1 MTLSSRRR
9 ELRASIREN
18 IRQAENFDQEDDAD
32 KHIDQELR
40 HLQHS
45 HPQEHEA
52 TTNHDA
58 TKLINTIKREHEEH
72 AGYNNAYDTIK
83 VKREFDN
90 KQGEDDDEEE
100 EEEYQEENEHTE
112 IPNRRRTRNKR
123 QRIELSNTT
132 VAPQTRT
139 IFKHI
144 DNPDSTI
151 CEHCGLA
158 FRNVIDKRNHRRTH
172 SQPKRHVCE
181 TCGKKFSQKANLEIH
196 KTHVHH
202 DLILDEYNGELPNQP
217 VEDNSANIFSN
228 DNNTK
233 PPVNLKDVR
242 VFHCN
247 ALQCGKGFISH
258 DKLMDHIAT
267 EHPNFVPEVKKE
279 TKREK
284 KKAQL
289 PKVHECTFEECDK
302 SFAKISD
309 YKRHYRIHTGER
321 PYICEHCGAS
331 FNQRYRLTTHTR
343 IHTGEKPFQCKYCGK
358 TFARGDAVQS
368 HIFSIHRAKGEAF

>member
-72 AGYNNAYDTIK
+72 AGHNNAYDTIK

-90 KQGEDDDEEE
+90 KQEEDDDEEE

-181 TCGKKFSQKANLEIH
+181 TCGKSLVRKQIWKF
-196 KTHVHH
+196 
-202 DLILDEYNGELPNQP
+202 
-217 VEDNSANIFSN
+217 
-228 DNNTK
+228 TK
-233 PPVNLKDVR
+233 
-242 VFHCN
+242 H
-247 ALQCGKGFISH
+247 
-258 DKLMDHIAT
+258 M
-267 EHPNFVPEVKKE
+267 
-279 TKREK
+279 
-284 KKAQL
+284 
-289 PKVHECTFEECDK
+289 
-302 SFAKISD
+302 
-309 YKRHYRIHTGER
+309 
-321 PYICEHCGAS
+321 YIM
-331 FNQRYRLTTHTR
+331 
-343 IHTGEKPFQCKYCGK
+343 I
-358 TFARGDAVQS
+358 
-368 HIFSIHRAKGEAF
+368 

>member
-18 IRQAENFDQEDDAD
+18 IKQAENVDQEDDAD

-72 AGYNNAYDTIK
+72 AGHNNAYDTIK

-90 KQGEDDDEEE
+90 KQEEDDDEEE

-139 IFKHI
+139 ILSILIIPIPPFV
-144 DNPDSTI
+144 STVDLHLEMLLI
-151 CEHCGLA
+151 REITAEL
-158 FRNVIDKRNHRRTH
+158 IH
-172 SQPKRHVCE
+172 SQRGTYVKHV
-181 TCGKKFSQKANLEIH
+181 
-196 KTHVHH
+196 
-202 DLILDEYNGELPNQP
+202 
-217 VEDNSANIFSN
+217 
-228 DNNTK
+228 
-233 PPVNLKDVR
+233 
-242 VFHCN
+242 
-247 ALQCGKGFISH
+247 
-258 DKLMDHIAT
+258 
-267 EHPNFVPEVKKE
+267 VK
-279 TKREK
+279 
-284 KKAQL
+284 
-289 PKVHECTFEECDK
+289 V
-302 SFAKISD
+302 
-309 YKRHYRIHTGER
+309 
-321 PYICEHCGAS
+321 
-331 FNQRYRLTTHTR
+331 
-343 IHTGEKPFQCKYCGK
+343 
-358 TFARGDAVQS
+358 
-368 HIFSIHRAKGEAF
+368 